1 MNRSISRQLA
11 VYTLC
16 LLSLTPAFARS
27 SSAAIISTG
36 SVVETSLR
44 ALQVQR
50 VERALANEQLRQKL
64 VDFGVAPQAIE
75 ERLAGLSDSELVSLA
90 DTLEQAPAGGELLGL
105 LGAIF
110 VVLLVLELV
119 GVTDIFKSIGPARR

>member
-1 MNRSISRQLA
+1 MNRSVSRQLA
-11 VYTLC
+11 VYALC

-27 SSAAIISTG
+27 AGAAIISTG
-36 SVVETSLR
+36 SVVETSQR

-64 VDFGVAPQAIE
+64 ADFGVAPQAIE
-75 ERLAGLSDSELVSLA
+75 ERLGGLSDSELVSLA
-90 DTLEQAPAGGELLGL
+90 DTLEQAPAGGELFGL
-105 LGAIF
+105 LGVIF

-119 GVTDIFKSIGPARR
+119 GVTDIFKSIGSARR